1 MGISLMDLGN
11 FAAGAIERDR
21 EITNENLKIRAEE
34 LQANRDLMIAMKKDK
49 YAADIAEYK
58 KEKAKAN
65 EIKQLNSAA
74 ASGNMDN
81 ESYAKQFLLHSL
93 GTEKFNALQK
103 ADPQGFLDM
112 VSNVANQAKSNK
124 GLDYKFTIDRNSLDN
139 QFSTD
144 TKIINKGF
152 AQAIEDAKGD
162 SFLIN
167 KILGKKSSINDDVN
181 ADVESQLKAA
191 KVVNE
196 ETIETGKK
204 DIIFT
209 DTIKKKRKP
218 PEAYETEFSKLIT
231 NAKFDSVNNKDNLI
245 NFINASNNLGFTSE
259 MNFKFDEKDETIK
272 GTNPASQA
280 FLNSYK
286 LIYSEI
292 LNANNATD
300 LYNSVTKNKSD
311 LVNLID
317 ADAVNRKVQNVI
329 LTRQN
334 KIDTGKG
341 SWEDNR
347 ELITMLPL
355 NVVDINN
362 QTRIGDK
369 MINIDMAKS
378 SEVYNN
384 FLKKKA
390 ATSYAGS
397 KLDEFQKL
405 SNIQQLIENGNATL
419 INQLKAELVS
429 SQPKS
434 DEVEVTSTNNTV
446 APDKVANEIEKNKPK
461 SKVILLPDGSGF
473 VRGNK
478 KYTWENIQNSNQENK
493 LTADETIEYNK
504 WKKTKN
510 KTNKKPI
517 KGTTFED
524 IQASTDANTQK
535 ITEAFTDSEGNFENM
550 KTNKSNIRPFRK
562 G

>member
-1 MGISLMDLGN
+1 MGLLTDLGN
-11 FAAGAIERDR
+11 FATGAIERDK
-21 EITNENLKIRAEE
+21 ELTNEKLAIRAEE
-34 LQANRDLMIAMKKDK
+34 LKANRELMIAMKKDK

-58 KEKAKAN
+58 KEKAKSN

-112 VSNVANQAKSNK
+112 VSNVANQAKSNG
-124 GLDYKFTIDRNSLDN
+124 GLDYKFTLDRNSIDN
-139 QFSTD
+139 QFGTD

-167 KILGKKSSINDDVN
+167 KILGKKSTVDKDVN
-181 ADVESQLKAA
+181 ADVEAQLKAA

-204 DIIFT
+204 DITFT

-292 LNANNATD
+292 LNSNNATD

-369 MINIDMAKS
+369 MVNIDMAKS
-378 SEVYNN
+378 SEVYKN

-390 ATSYAGS
+390 DTLYAGS

-419 INQLKAELVS
+419 INQLKSELVS
-429 SQPKS
+429 SQPKG
-434 DEVEVTSTNNTV
+434 DEVKVTSTNNTV

-461 SKVILLPDGSGF
+461 SKIILLPDGTGISD
-473 VRGNK
+473 GNK
-478 KYTWENIQNSNQENK
+478 ELTWEQLETTNQAKNLKGKEK
-493 LTADETIEYNK
+493 IAYDK
-504 WKKTKN
+504 WKAKQISKSDTTIN
-510 KTNKKPI
+510 DGADTVFSNMVNQIENDITSKK
-517 KGTTFED
+517 
-524 IQASTDANTQK
+524 K
-535 ITEAFTDSEGNFENM
+535 IVS
-550 KTNKSNIRPFRK
+550 RK
-562 G
+562 

>member
-1 MGISLMDLGN
+1 MGLLTDLGN
-11 FAAGAIERDR
+11 FATGAIERDR
-21 EITNENLKIRAEE
+21 ELTNEKLAIRAEE
-34 LQANRDLMIAMKKDK
+34 LKANRDLMIAMKKDK

-58 KEKAKAN
+58 KEKAKSN

-112 VSNVANQAKSNK
+112 VSNVANQAKSNG
-124 GLDYKFTIDRNSLDN
+124 GLDYKFTLDRNSIDN
-139 QFSTD
+139 QFGTD

-167 KILGKKSSINDDVN
+167 KILNKKSTIDKDVN

-191 KVVNE
+191 KVINE

-204 DIIFT
+204 DITFT
-209 DTIKKKRKP
+209 DTVKKKRKP

-390 ATSYAGS
+390 DTLYAGS

-434 DEVEVTSTNNTV
+434 NEVEVTSTNNTV

-461 SKVILLPDGSGF
+461 SKLVIVENGISN
-473 VRGNK
+473 GNSVL
-478 KYTWENIQNSNQENK
+478 TWEKIE
-493 LTADETIEYNK
+493 ETKQVKNLKPDQKAAYDK
-504 WKKTKN
+504 WKAKQISKSDTTIN
-510 KTNKKPI
+510 DGADTVFSNMVNQIENDITGKKKI
-517 KGTTFED
+517 
-524 IQASTDANTQK
+524 AS
-535 ITEAFTDSEGNFENM
+535 
-550 KTNKSNIRPFRK
+550 RK
-562 G
+562 

>member
-1 MGISLMDLGN
+1 MGFFTDVGN
-11 FAAGAIERDR
+11 FAKGMIERDR
-21 EITNENLKIRAEE
+21 EITNENLAIRAEE
-34 LQANRDLMIAMKKDK
+34 LKANRDLMIAMKKDK

-58 KEKAKAN
+58 KEKAKSN

-112 VSNVANQAKSNK
+112 VSNVANQAKANG
-124 GLDYKFTIDRNSLDN
+124 GLDYRFTIDRNSLDN
-139 QFSTD
+139 QFGTD

-167 KILGKKSSINDDVN
+167 KILNKKSTIDKDVN

-191 KVVNE
+191 KVINE

-204 DIIFT
+204 DITFT
-209 DTIKKKRKP
+209 DTVKKKRKP

-390 ATSYAGS
+390 DTLYAGS

-434 DEVEVTSTNNTV
+434 NEVEVTSTNNTV

-461 SKVILLPDGSGF
+461 SKLVIVENGISN
-473 VRGNK
+473 GNSVL
-478 KYTWENIQNSNQENK
+478 TWEKIE
-493 LTADETIEYNK
+493 ETKQVKNLKPDQKAAYDK
-504 WKKTKN
+504 WKAKQISKSDTTIN
-510 KTNKKPI
+510 DGADTVFSNMVNQIENDITGKKKI
-517 KGTTFED
+517 
-524 IQASTDANTQK
+524 AS
-535 ITEAFTDSEGNFENM
+535 
-550 KTNKSNIRPFRK
+550 RK
-562 G
+562 

>member
-1 MGISLMDLGN
+1 MGLLTDLGN
-11 FAAGAIERDR
+11 FATGAIERDR
-21 EITNENLKIRAEE
+21 ELTNEKLAIRAEE
-34 LQANRDLMIAMKKDK
+34 LKANRDLMIAMKKDK

-58 KEKAKAN
+58 KEKAKSN

-74 ASGNMDN
+74 AAGNMDN

-112 VSNVANQAKSNK
+112 VSNVANQAKSNG
-124 GLDYKFTIDRNSLDN
+124 GLDYKFTLDRNSIDN
-139 QFSTD
+139 QFGTD

-167 KILGKKSSINDDVN
+167 KILNKKSTIDKDVN

-191 KVVNE
+191 KVINE

-204 DIIFT
+204 DITFT
-209 DTIKKKRKP
+209 DTVKKKRKP

-390 ATSYAGS
+390 DTLYAGS

-405 SNIQQLIENGNATL
+405 SNIQQLIENGNTTL

-478 KYTWENIQNSNQENK
+478 KYTWENIQNSKQENK
-493 LTADETIEYNK
+493 LTADEKIEYNK
-504 WKKTKN
+504 WKENKN
-510 KTNKKPI
+510 NKNKKPI

-550 KTNKSNIRPFRK
+550 KTNKSNIRPFSK

>member
-1 MGISLMDLGN
+1 MGLLTDLGN
-11 FAAGAIERDR
+11 FATGAIERDR
-21 EITNENLKIRAEE
+21 ELTNEKLAIRAEE
-34 LQANRDLMIAMKKDK
+34 LKANRDLMIAMKKDK

-58 KEKAKAN
+58 KEKAKSN

-112 VSNVANQAKSNK
+112 VSNVANQAKSNG
-124 GLDYKFTIDRNSLDN
+124 GLDYKFTLDRNSIDN
-139 QFSTD
+139 QFGTD

-167 KILGKKSSINDDVN
+167 KILNKKSTIDKDVN

-191 KVVNE
+191 KVINE

-204 DIIFT
+204 DITFT
-209 DTIKKKRKP
+209 DTVKKKRKP

-390 ATSYAGS
+390 DTLYAGS

-478 KYTWENIQNSNQENK
+478 KYTWENIQKSKQENK
-493 LTADETIEYNK
+493 LTTDEKIEYNK
-504 WKKTKN
+504 WKENKN
-510 KTNKKPI
+510 NKNKKPI

-550 KTNKSNIRPFRK
+550 KTNKSNIRPFSK

>member
-1 MGISLMDLGN
+1 MGLLTDLGN
-11 FAAGAIERDR
+11 FATGAIERDK
-21 EITNENLKIRAEE
+21 ELTNEKLAIRAEE
-34 LQANRDLMIAMKKDK
+34 LKANRELMIAMKKDK

-58 KEKAKAN
+58 KEKAKSN

-112 VSNVANQAKSNK
+112 VSNVANQAKSNG
-124 GLDYKFTIDRNSLDN
+124 GLDYKFTLDRNSIDN
-139 QFSTD
+139 QFGTD

-167 KILGKKSSINDDVN
+167 KILNKKSTIDKDVN

-204 DIIFT
+204 DITFT

-292 LNANNATD
+292 LNSNNATD

-378 SEVYNN
+378 SEIYNN

-390 ATSYAGS
+390 DTLYAGS

-429 SQPKS
+429 SQPES
-434 DEVEVTSTNNTV
+434 TEVEATSTNNTV

-461 SKVILLPDGSGF
+461 SKLIIVENGISN
-473 VRGNK
+473 GNSVL
-478 KYTWENIQNSNQENK
+478 TWEKIE
-493 LTADETIEYNK
+493 ETKQVKNLKPDQKAAYDK
-504 WKKTKN
+504 WKAKQLSKSDTTVN
-510 KTNKKPI
+510 DGADTVFSNMVNQIETDITGKKKI
-517 KGTTFED
+517 
-524 IQASTDANTQK
+524 AS
-535 ITEAFTDSEGNFENM
+535 
-550 KTNKSNIRPFRK
+550 RK
-562 G
+562 

>member
-1 MGISLMDLGN
+1 MGLLTDLGN
-11 FAAGAIERDR
+11 FATGAIERDK
-21 EITNENLKIRAEE
+21 ELTNEKLAIRAEE
-34 LQANRDLMIAMKKDK
+34 LKANRELMIAMKKDK

-58 KEKAKAN
+58 KEKAKSN

-124 GLDYKFTIDRNSLDN
+124 GLDYKFTLDRNSIDN
-139 QFSTD
+139 QFGTD

-167 KILGKKSSINDDVN
+167 KILNKKSTVDKDVN
-181 ADVESQLKAA
+181 ADIESQLKAA
-191 KVVNE
+191 KVINE

-204 DIIFT
+204 DITFI

-369 MINIDMAKS
+369 MVNIDMAKS
-378 SEVYNN
+378 SEVYKN

-390 ATSYAGS
+390 DTLYAGS

-419 INQLKAELVS
+419 INQLKSELVS
-429 SQPKS
+429 SQPKG
-434 DEVEVTSTNNTV
+434 DEVKVTSTNNTV

-461 SKVILLPDGSGF
+461 SKIILLPDGTGISD
-473 VRGNK
+473 GNK
-478 KYTWENIQNSNQENK
+478 ELTWEQLETTNQAKNLKGKEK
-493 LTADETIEYNK
+493 IAYDK
-504 WKKTKN
+504 WKAKQISKSDTTIN
-510 KTNKKPI
+510 DGADTVFSNMVNQIENDITSKK
-517 KGTTFED
+517 
-524 IQASTDANTQK
+524 K
-535 ITEAFTDSEGNFENM
+535 IVS
-550 KTNKSNIRPFRK
+550 RK
-562 G
+562 

>member
-1 MGISLMDLGN
+1 MGLLTDLGN
-11 FAAGAIERDR
+11 FATGAIERDK
-21 EITNENLKIRAEE
+21 ELTNEKLAIRAEE
-34 LQANRDLMIAMKKDK
+34 LKANRELMIAMKKDK

-58 KEKAKAN
+58 KEKAKSN

-112 VSNVANQAKSNK
+112 VSNVANQAKANG
-124 GLDYKFTIDRNSLDN
+124 GLDYKFTLDRNSIDN
-139 QFSTD
+139 QFGTD

-167 KILGKKSSINDDVN
+167 KILGKKSTVDKDVN
-181 ADVESQLKAA
+181 ADIETQLKAA

-204 DIIFT
+204 DITFT
-209 DTIKKKRKP
+209 DTVKKKRKP

-292 LNANNATD
+292 LNSNNATD

-378 SEVYNN
+378 SEIYNN

-390 ATSYAGS
+390 DTLYAGS

-429 SQPKS
+429 SQPES
-434 DEVEVTSTNNTV
+434 TEVEATSTNNTV

-461 SKVILLPDGSGF
+461 SKLIIVENGISN
-473 VRGNK
+473 GNSVL
-478 KYTWENIQNSNQENK
+478 TWEKIE
-493 LTADETIEYNK
+493 ETKQVKNLKPDQKAAYDK
-504 WKKTKN
+504 WKAKQLSKSDTTIN
-510 KTNKKPI
+510 NGADTVFSNMVNQIETDITGKKKI
-517 KGTTFED
+517 
-524 IQASTDANTQK
+524 AS
-535 ITEAFTDSEGNFENM
+535 
-550 KTNKSNIRPFRK
+550 RK
-562 G
+562 

>member
-1 MGISLMDLGN
+1 MGLLTDLGN
-11 FAAGAIERDR
+11 FATGAIERDK
-21 EITNENLKIRAEE
+21 ELTNEKLAIRAEE
-34 LQANRDLMIAMKKDK
+34 LKANRELMIAMKKDK

-58 KEKAKAN
+58 KEKAKSN

-112 VSNVANQAKSNK
+112 VSNVANQAKSNG
-124 GLDYKFTIDRNSLDN
+124 GLDYKFTLDRNSIDN
-139 QFSTD
+139 QFGTD

-167 KILGKKSSINDDVN
+167 KILGKKSTVDKDVN
-181 ADVESQLKAA
+181 ADIETQLKAA

-204 DIIFT
+204 DITFT

-292 LNANNATD
+292 LNSNNATD

-378 SEVYNN
+378 SEIYNN

-390 ATSYAGS
+390 DTLYAGS

-429 SQPKS
+429 SQPES
-434 DEVEVTSTNNTV
+434 TEVEATSTNNTV

-461 SKVILLPDGSGF
+461 SKLIIVENGISN
-473 VRGNK
+473 GNSVL
-478 KYTWENIQNSNQENK
+478 TWEKIE
-493 LTADETIEYNK
+493 ETKQVKNLKPDQKAAYDK
-504 WKKTKN
+504 WKAKQLSKSDTTIN
-510 KTNKKPI
+510 NGADTVFSNMVNQIETDITGKKKI
-517 KGTTFED
+517 
-524 IQASTDANTQK
+524 AS
-535 ITEAFTDSEGNFENM
+535 
-550 KTNKSNIRPFRK
+550 RK
-562 G
+562 

>member
-1 MGISLMDLGN
+1 MGFFTDVGN
-11 FAAGAIERDR
+11 FAKGMIERDR
-21 EITNENLKIRAEE
+21 EITNENLAIRAEE
-34 LQANRDLMIAMKKDK
+34 LKANRDLMIAMKKDK

-58 KEKAKAN
+58 KEKAKSN

-112 VSNVANQAKSNK
+112 VSNVANQAKANG
-124 GLDYKFTIDRNSLDN
+124 GLDYRFTIDRNSLDN
-139 QFSTD
+139 QFGTD

-152 AQAIEDAKGD
+152 SKAIEDAKGD

-167 KILGKKSSINDDVN
+167 KILNKKSTIDKDVN

-204 DIIFT
+204 DITFT
-209 DTIKKKRKP
+209 DTVKKKRKP

-272 GTNPASQA
+272 GTNHASQA

-390 ATSYAGS
+390 DTLYAGS

-461 SKVILLPDGSGF
+461 SKLVIVENGISN
-473 VRGNK
+473 GNSVL
-478 KYTWENIQNSNQENK
+478 TWEKIE
-493 LTADETIEYNK
+493 ETKQVKNLKPDQKAAYDK
-504 WKKTKN
+504 WKAKQISKSDTTIN
-510 KTNKKPI
+510 DGADTVFSNMVNQIENDITGKKKI
-517 KGTTFED
+517 
-524 IQASTDANTQK
+524 AS
-535 ITEAFTDSEGNFENM
+535 
-550 KTNKSNIRPFRK
+550 RK
-562 G
+562 

>member
-1 MGISLMDLGN
+1 MGLLTDLGN
-11 FAAGAIERDR
+11 FATGAIERDK
-21 EITNENLKIRAEE
+21 ELTNEKLAIRAEE
-34 LQANRDLMIAMKKDK
+34 LKANRELMIAMKKDK

-58 KEKAKAN
+58 KEKAKSN

-112 VSNVANQAKSNK
+112 VSNVANQAKSNG
-124 GLDYKFTIDRNSLDN
+124 GLDYKFTLDRNSIDN
-139 QFSTD
+139 QFGTD

-167 KILGKKSSINDDVN
+167 KILNKKSTIDKDVN

-204 DIIFT
+204 DITFT

-292 LNANNATD
+292 LNSNNATD

-378 SEVYNN
+378 SEIYNN

-390 ATSYAGS
+390 DTLYAGS

-429 SQPKS
+429 SQPES
-434 DEVEVTSTNNTV
+434 TEVEATSTNNTV

-461 SKVILLPDGSGF
+461 SKLIIVENGISN
-473 VRGNK
+473 GNSVL
-478 KYTWENIQNSNQENK
+478 TWEKIE
-493 LTADETIEYNK
+493 ETKQVKNLKPDQKAAYDK
-504 WKKTKN
+504 WKAKQLSKSDTTIN
-510 KTNKKPI
+510 DGADTVFSNMVNQIETDITGKKKI
-517 KGTTFED
+517 
-524 IQASTDANTQK
+524 AS
-535 ITEAFTDSEGNFENM
+535 
-550 KTNKSNIRPFRK
+550 RK
-562 G
+562 

>member
-1 MGISLMDLGN
+1 MGFFTDVGN
-11 FAAGAIERDR
+11 FAKGMIERDR
-21 EITNENLKIRAEE
+21 EITNENLAIRAEE
-34 LQANRDLMIAMKKDK
+34 LKANRDLMIAMKKDK

-58 KEKAKAN
+58 KEKAKSN

-112 VSNVANQAKSNK
+112 VSNVANQAKANG
-124 GLDYKFTIDRNSLDN
+124 GLDYRFTIDRNSLDN
-139 QFSTD
+139 QFGTD

-167 KILGKKSSINDDVN
+167 KILNKKSTIDKDVN

-191 KVVNE
+191 KVINE

-204 DIIFT
+204 DITFT
-209 DTIKKKRKP
+209 DTVKKKRKP

-390 ATSYAGS
+390 DTLYAGS

-478 KYTWENIQNSNQENK
+478 KYTWENIEKSKQENK
-493 LTADETIEYNK
+493 LTTDEKIEYNK
-504 WKKTKN
+504 WKENKN
-510 KTNKKPI
+510 NKNKKPI

-550 KTNKSNIRPFRK
+550 KTNKSNIRPFSK

>member
-1 MGISLMDLGN
+1 MGFFRDVGN
-11 FAAGAIERDR
+11 FATGMVERDR
-21 EITNENLKIRAEE
+21 ELTNEKLAIRAEE
-34 LQANRDLMIAMKKDK
+34 LKANRDLMIAMKKDK

-58 KEKAKAN
+58 KEKAKSN

-112 VSNVANQAKSNK
+112 VSNVANQAKSNG
-124 GLDYKFTIDRNSLDN
+124 GLDYKFTLDRNSIDN
-139 QFSTD
+139 QFGTD

-167 KILGKKSSINDDVN
+167 KILNKKSTIDKDVN

-204 DIIFT
+204 DITFT
-209 DTIKKKRKP
+209 DTVKKKRKP

-369 MINIDMAKS
+369 MVNIDMAKS
-378 SEVYNN
+378 SEIYNN

-390 ATSYAGS
+390 DTLYAGS

-429 SQPKS
+429 SQPES
-434 DEVEVTSTNNTV
+434 TEVETTSTNNTV
-446 APDKVANEIEKNKPK
+446 APDKVANEIENNKPK

-493 LTADETIEYNK
+493 LTADEKIEYNK

>member
-1 MGISLMDLGN
+1 MGFFTDVGN
-11 FAAGAIERDR
+11 FAKGMIERDR
-21 EITNENLKIRAEE
+21 EITNENLAIRAEE
-34 LQANRDLMIAMKKDK
+34 LKANRDLMIAMKKDK

-58 KEKAKAN
+58 KEKAKSN

-112 VSNVANQAKSNK
+112 VSNVANQAKANG
-124 GLDYKFTIDRNSLDN
+124 GLDYRFTIDRNSLDN
-139 QFSTD
+139 QFGTD

-167 KILGKKSSINDDVN
+167 KILNKKSTIDKDVN

-204 DIIFT
+204 DITFT
-209 DTIKKKRKP
+209 DTVKKKRKP

-390 ATSYAGS
+390 DTLYAGS

-461 SKVILLPDGSGF
+461 SKLVIVENGISN
-473 VRGNK
+473 GNSVL
-478 KYTWENIQNSNQENK
+478 TWEKIE
-493 LTADETIEYNK
+493 ETKQVKNLKPDQKAAYDK
-504 WKKTKN
+504 WKAKQISKSDTTIN
-510 KTNKKPI
+510 DGADTVFSNMVNQIENDITGKKKI
-517 KGTTFED
+517 
-524 IQASTDANTQK
+524 AS
-535 ITEAFTDSEGNFENM
+535 
-550 KTNKSNIRPFRK
+550 RK
-562 G
+562 

>member
-1 MGISLMDLGN
+1 MGFFTDVGN
-11 FAAGAIERDR
+11 FAKGMIERDR
-21 EITNENLKIRAEE
+21 EITNENLAIRAEE
-34 LQANRDLMIAMKKDK
+34 LKANRDLMIAMKKDK

-58 KEKAKAN
+58 KEKAKSN

-112 VSNVANQAKSNK
+112 VSNVANQAKANG
-124 GLDYKFTIDRNSLDN
+124 GLDYRFTIDRNSLDN
-139 QFSTD
+139 QFGTD

-167 KILGKKSSINDDVN
+167 KILNKKSTVDKDVN

-204 DIIFT
+204 DITFT
-209 DTIKKKRKP
+209 DTVKKKRKP

-245 NFINASNNLGFTSE
+245 NINASNNLGFTSE

-390 ATSYAGS
+390 DTLYAGS

-461 SKVILLPDGSGF
+461 SKLVIVENGISN
-473 VRGNK
+473 GNSVL
-478 KYTWENIQNSNQENK
+478 TWEKIE
-493 LTADETIEYNK
+493 ETKQVKNLKPDQKAAYDK
-504 WKKTKN
+504 WKAKQISKSDTTIN
-510 KTNKKPI
+510 DGADTVFSNMVNQIENDITGKKKI
-517 KGTTFED
+517 
-524 IQASTDANTQK
+524 AS
-535 ITEAFTDSEGNFENM
+535 
-550 KTNKSNIRPFRK
+550 RK
-562 G
+562 

>member
-1 MGISLMDLGN
+1 MGLLTDLGN
-11 FAAGAIERDR
+11 FATGAIERDR
-21 EITNENLKIRAEE
+21 ELTNEKLAIRAEE
-34 LQANRDLMIAMKKDK
+34 LKANRDLMIAMKKDK

-58 KEKAKAN
+58 KEKAKSN

-112 VSNVANQAKSNK
+112 VSNVANQAKSNG
-124 GLDYKFTIDRNSLDN
+124 GLDYKFTLDRNSIDN
-139 QFSTD
+139 QFGTD

-167 KILGKKSSINDDVN
+167 KILNKKSTIDKDVN

-191 KVVNE
+191 KVINE

-204 DIIFT
+204 DITFT
-209 DTIKKKRKP
+209 DTVKKKRKP

-390 ATSYAGS
+390 DTLYAGS

-461 SKVILLPDGSGF
+461 SKLVIVENGISN
-473 VRGNK
+473 GNSVL
-478 KYTWENIQNSNQENK
+478 TWEKIE
-493 LTADETIEYNK
+493 ETKQVKNLKPDQKAAYDK
-504 WKKTKN
+504 WKAKQISKSDTTIN
-510 KTNKKPI
+510 DGADTVFSNMVNQIENDITGKKKI
-517 KGTTFED
+517 
-524 IQASTDANTQK
+524 AS
-535 ITEAFTDSEGNFENM
+535 
-550 KTNKSNIRPFRK
+550 RK
-562 G
+562 

>member
-1 MGISLMDLGN
+1 MGFFRDVGN
-11 FAAGAIERDR
+11 FATGMVERDR
-21 EITNENLKIRAEE
+21 ELTNEKLAIRAEE
-34 LQANRDLMIAMKKDK
+34 LKANRDLMIAMKKDK

-58 KEKAKAN
+58 KEKAKSN

-112 VSNVANQAKSNK
+112 VSNVANQAKSNG
-124 GLDYKFTIDRNSLDN
+124 GLDYKFTLDRNSIDN
-139 QFSTD
+139 QFGTD

-152 AQAIEDAKGD
+152 AKAIEDAKGD

-167 KILGKKSSINDDVN
+167 KILNKKSTIDKDVN

-204 DIIFT
+204 DITFT
-209 DTIKKKRKP
+209 DTVKKKRKP

-369 MINIDMAKS
+369 MVNIDMAKS
-378 SEVYNN
+378 SEIYNN

-390 ATSYAGS
+390 DTLYAGS

-429 SQPKS
+429 SQPES
-434 DEVEVTSTNNTV
+434 TEVETTSTNNTV
-446 APDKVANEIEKNKPK
+446 APDKVANEIENSKPK

-473 VRGNK
+473 VRENK

-493 LTADETIEYNK
+493 LTADEKIEYNK

>member
-1 MGISLMDLGN
+1 MGLLTDLGN
-11 FAAGAIERDR
+11 FATGAIERDR
-21 EITNENLKIRAEE
+21 ELTNEKLAIRAEE
-34 LQANRDLMIAMKKDK
+34 LKANRDLMIAMKKDK

-58 KEKAKAN
+58 KEKAKSN

-112 VSNVANQAKSNK
+112 VSNVANQAKSNG
-124 GLDYKFTIDRNSLDN
+124 GLDYKFTLDRNSIDN
-139 QFSTD
+139 QFGTD

-167 KILGKKSSINDDVN
+167 KILNKKSTIDKDVN

-191 KVVNE
+191 KVINE

-204 DIIFT
+204 DITFT
-209 DTIKKKRKP
+209 DTVKKKRKP

-390 ATSYAGS
+390 DTLYAGS

-461 SKVILLPDGSGF
+461 SKLVIVENGISN
-473 VRGNK
+473 GNSVL
-478 KYTWENIQNSNQENK
+478 TWEKIE
-493 LTADETIEYNK
+493 ETKQVKNLKPDQKAAYDK
-504 WKKTKN
+504 WKAKQILKSDTTIN
-510 KTNKKPI
+510 DGADTVFSNMVNQIENDITGKK
-517 KGTTFED
+517 
-524 IQASTDANTQK
+524 K
-535 ITEAFTDSEGNFENM
+535 I
-550 KTNKSNIRPFRK
+550 R
-562 G
+562 

>member
-1 MGISLMDLGN
+1 MGLFTDLGN
-11 FAAGAIERDR
+11 FGKGMIERDR
-21 EITNENLKIRAEE
+21 ELTNEKLAIRAEE
-34 LQANRDLMIAMKKDK
+34 LKANRDLMIAMKKDK

-58 KEKAKAN
+58 KEKAKSN

-112 VSNVANQAKSNK
+112 VSNVANQAKSNG
-124 GLDYKFTIDRNSLDN
+124 GLDYKFTLDRNSIDN
-139 QFSTD
+139 QFGTD

-167 KILGKKSSINDDVN
+167 KILNKKSTIDKDVN

-191 KVVNE
+191 KVINE

-204 DIIFT
+204 DITFT
-209 DTIKKKRKP
+209 DTVKKKRKP

-390 ATSYAGS
+390 DTLYAGS

-405 SNIQQLIENGNATL
+405 SNIQQLIENGNTTL

-434 DEVEVTSTNNTV
+434 DEVEVKSTNNTV
-446 APDKVANEIEKNKPK
+446 APDKVASEIEKNKPK
-461 SKVILLPDGSGF
+461 SKLVIVENGISN
-473 VRGNK
+473 GNSVL
-478 KYTWENIQNSNQENK
+478 TWEKIE
-493 LTADETIEYNK
+493 ETKQVKNLKPDQKAAYDK
-504 WKKTKN
+504 WKAKQISKSDTTIN
-510 KTNKKPI
+510 DGADTVFSNMVNQIENDITGKKKI
-517 KGTTFED
+517 
-524 IQASTDANTQK
+524 AS
-535 ITEAFTDSEGNFENM
+535 
-550 KTNKSNIRPFRK
+550 RK
-562 G
+562 

>member
-1 MGISLMDLGN
+1 MGFFRDVGN
-11 FAAGAIERDR
+11 FATGMIERDR
-21 EITNENLKIRAEE
+21 ELTNEKLAIRAEE
-34 LQANRDLMIAMKKDK
+34 LKANRDLMIAMKKDK

-58 KEKAKAN
+58 KEKAKSN

-112 VSNVANQAKSNK
+112 VSNVANQAKSNG
-124 GLDYKFTIDRNSLDN
+124 GLDYKFTLDRNSIDN
-139 QFSTD
+139 QFGTD

-167 KILGKKSSINDDVN
+167 KILNKKSTIDKDVN

-204 DIIFT
+204 DITFT
-209 DTIKKKRKP
+209 DTVKKKRKP

-272 GTNPASQA
+272 GTTLASQA

-369 MINIDMAKS
+369 MVNIDMAKS
-378 SEVYNN
+378 SEIYNN

-390 ATSYAGS
+390 DTLYAGS

-429 SQPKS
+429 SQPES
-434 DEVEVTSTNNTV
+434 TEVETTSTNNTV

-461 SKVILLPDGSGF
+461 SKLIIVENGISN
-473 VRGNK
+473 GNSVL
-478 KYTWENIQNSNQENK
+478 TWEKIE
-493 LTADETIEYNK
+493 ETKQVKNLKPDQKAAYDK
-504 WKKTKN
+504 WKAKQLSKSDTTIN
-510 KTNKKPI
+510 DGADTVFSNMVNQIETDITGKKKI
-517 KGTTFED
+517 
-524 IQASTDANTQK
+524 AS
-535 ITEAFTDSEGNFENM
+535 
-550 KTNKSNIRPFRK
+550 RK
-562 G
+562 

>member
-1 MGISLMDLGN
+1 MGFFTDVGN
-11 FAAGAIERDR
+11 FAKGMIERDR
-21 EITNENLKIRAEE
+21 EITNENLAIRAEE
-34 LQANRDLMIAMKKDK
+34 LKANRDLMIAMKKDK

-58 KEKAKAN
+58 KEKAKSN

-112 VSNVANQAKSNK
+112 VSNVANQAKANG
-124 GLDYKFTIDRNSLDN
+124 GLDYRFTIDRNSLDN
-139 QFSTD
+139 QFGTD

-167 KILGKKSSINDDVN
+167 KILNKKSTVDKDVN

-204 DIIFT
+204 DITFT
-209 DTIKKKRKP
+209 DTVKKKRKP

-390 ATSYAGS
+390 DTLYAGS

-478 KYTWENIQNSNQENK
+478 KYTWENIEKSKQENK
-493 LTADETIEYNK
+493 LTTDEKIEYNK
-504 WKKTKN
+504 WKENKN
-510 KTNKKPI
+510 NKNKKPI

-550 KTNKSNIRPFRK
+550 KTNKSNIRPFSK

>member
-1 MGISLMDLGN
+1 MGLLTDLGN
-11 FAAGAIERDR
+11 FATGAIERDK
-21 EITNENLKIRAEE
+21 ELTNEKLAIRAEE
-34 LQANRDLMIAMKKDK
+34 LKANRELMIAMKKDK

-58 KEKAKAN
+58 KEKAKSN

-112 VSNVANQAKSNK
+112 VSNVANQAKSNG
-124 GLDYKFTIDRNSLDN
+124 GLDYKFTLDRNSIDN
-139 QFSTD
+139 QFGTD

-167 KILGKKSSINDDVN
+167 KILNKKSTIDKDVN

-204 DIIFT
+204 DITFT
-209 DTIKKKRKP
+209 DTVKKKRKP

-369 MINIDMAKS
+369 MVNIDMAKS
-378 SEVYNN
+378 SEIYNN

-390 ATSYAGS
+390 DTLYAGS
-397 KLDEFQKL
+397 KLEEFQKL

-429 SQPKS
+429 SQPES
-434 DEVEVTSTNNTV
+434 TEVETTSTNNTV

-461 SKVILLPDGSGF
+461 SKIIIVENGISN
-473 VRGNK
+473 GNSVL
-478 KYTWENIQNSNQENK
+478 TWEKIE
-493 LTADETIEYNK
+493 ETKQVKNLKPDQKAAYDK
-504 WKKTKN
+504 WKAKQLSKSDTTIN
-510 KTNKKPI
+510 DGADTVFSNMVNQIENDITGKKKI
-517 KGTTFED
+517 
-524 IQASTDANTQK
+524 AS
-535 ITEAFTDSEGNFENM
+535 
-550 KTNKSNIRPFRK
+550 RK
-562 G
+562 

>member
-1 MGISLMDLGN
+1 MGFFRDVGN
-11 FAAGAIERDR
+11 FATGMVERDR
-21 EITNENLKIRAEE
+21 ELTNEKLAIRAEE
-34 LQANRDLMIAMKKDK
+34 LKANRDLMIAMKKDK

-58 KEKAKAN
+58 KEKAKSN

-112 VSNVANQAKSNK
+112 VSNVANQAKSNG
-124 GLDYKFTIDRNSLDN
+124 GLDYKFTLDRNSIDN
-139 QFSTD
+139 QFGTD

-167 KILGKKSSINDDVN
+167 KILNKKSTIDKDVN

-204 DIIFT
+204 DITFT
-209 DTIKKKRKP
+209 DTVKKKRKP

-369 MINIDMAKS
+369 MVNIDMAKS
-378 SEVYNN
+378 SEIYNN

-390 ATSYAGS
+390 DTLYAGS

-429 SQPKS
+429 SQPES
-434 DEVEVTSTNNTV
+434 TEVETTSTNNTV
-446 APDKVANEIEKNKPK
+446 APDKVANEIENSKPK

-493 LTADETIEYNK
+493 LTADEKIEYNK

>member
-1 MGISLMDLGN
+1 
-11 FAAGAIERDR
+11 
-21 EITNENLKIRAEE
+21 
-34 LQANRDLMIAMKKDK
+34 
-49 YAADIAEYK
+49 
-58 KEKAKAN
+58 
-65 EIKQLNSAA
+65 
-74 ASGNMDN
+74 
-81 ESYAKQFLLHSL
+81 
-93 GTEKFNALQK
+93 
-103 ADPQGFLDM
+103 
-112 VSNVANQAKSNK
+112 
-124 GLDYKFTIDRNSLDN
+124 
-139 QFSTD
+139 
-144 TKIINKGF
+144 
-152 AQAIEDAKGD
+152 
-162 SFLIN
+162 
-167 KILGKKSSINDDVN
+167 
-181 ADVESQLKAA
+181 
-191 KVVNE
+191 
-196 ETIETGKK
+196 
-204 DIIFT
+204 
-209 DTIKKKRKP
+209 
-218 PEAYETEFSKLIT
+218 
-231 NAKFDSVNNKDNLI
+231 
-245 NFINASNNLGFTSE
+245 

-292 LNANNATD
+292 LNSNNATD

-378 SEVYNN
+378 SEIYNN

-390 ATSYAGS
+390 DTLYAGS

-429 SQPKS
+429 SQPES
-434 DEVEVTSTNNTV
+434 TEVEATSTNNTV

-461 SKVILLPDGSGF
+461 SKLIIVENGISN
-473 VRGNK
+473 GNSVL
-478 KYTWENIQNSNQENK
+478 TWEKIE
-493 LTADETIEYNK
+493 ETKQVKNLKPDQKAAYDK
-504 WKKTKN
+504 WKAKQLSKSD
-510 KTNKKPI
+510 
-517 KGTTFED
+517 TT
-524 IQASTDANTQK
+524 SK
-535 ITEAFTDSEGNFENM
+535 
-550 KTNKSNIRPFRK
+550 
-562 G
+562 

>member
-1 MGISLMDLGN
+1 MGFFKDLGN
-11 FAAGAIERDR
+11 LATGAIERDR
-21 EITNENLKIRAEE
+21 ELTNEKLKIRAEE

-58 KEKAKAN
+58 KEKAKSN

-112 VSNVANQAKSNK
+112 VSNVANQAKANG
-124 GLDYKFTIDRNSLDN
+124 GLDYKFTLDRNSIDN
-139 QFSTD
+139 QFGTD

-167 KILGKKSSINDDVN
+167 KILGKKSTVDKDVN
-181 ADVESQLKAA
+181 ADVEAQLKAA

-204 DIIFT
+204 DITFT

-292 LNANNATD
+292 LNSNNATD

-378 SEVYNN
+378 SEIYNN

-390 ATSYAGS
+390 DTLYAGS

-461 SKVILLPDGSGF
+461 SKLIIVENGISN
-473 VRGNK
+473 GNSVL
-478 KYTWENIQNSNQENK
+478 TWEKIE
-493 LTADETIEYNK
+493 ETKQVKNLKPDQKAAYDK
-504 WKKTKN
+504 WKAKQLSKSDTTIN
-510 KTNKKPI
+510 NGADTVFSNMVNQIETDITGKKKI
-517 KGTTFED
+517 
-524 IQASTDANTQK
+524 AS
-535 ITEAFTDSEGNFENM
+535 
-550 KTNKSNIRPFRK
+550 RK
-562 G
+562 

>member
-1 MGISLMDLGN
+1 MGLLTDLGN
-11 FAAGAIERDR
+11 FATGAIERDK
-21 EITNENLKIRAEE
+21 ELTNEKLAIRAEE
-34 LQANRDLMIAMKKDK
+34 LKANRDLMIAMKKDK

-58 KEKAKAN
+58 KEKAKSN

-112 VSNVANQAKSNK
+112 VSNVANQAKSNG
-124 GLDYKFTIDRNSLDN
+124 GLDYKFTLDRNSIDN
-139 QFSTD
+139 QFGTD

-167 KILGKKSSINDDVN
+167 KILNKKSTIDKDVN

-191 KVVNE
+191 KVINE

-204 DIIFT
+204 DITFT
-209 DTIKKKRKP
+209 DTVKKKRKP

-390 ATSYAGS
+390 DTLYAVS

-478 KYTWENIQNSNQENK
+478 KYTWENIQKSKQENK
-493 LTADETIEYNK
+493 LTTDEKIEYNK
-504 WKKTKN
+504 WKENKN
-510 KTNKKPI
+510 NKNKKPI

-535 ITEAFTDSEGNFENM
+535 ITKAFTDSEGNFENM
-550 KTNKSNIRPFRK
+550 KTNKSNIRPFSK

>member
-1 MGISLMDLGN
+1 MGFFTDVGN
-11 FAAGAIERDR
+11 FAKGMIERDR
-21 EITNENLKIRAEE
+21 EITNENLAIRAEE
-34 LQANRDLMIAMKKDK
+34 LKANRDLMIAMKKDK

-58 KEKAKAN
+58 KEKAKSN

-112 VSNVANQAKSNK
+112 VSNVANQAKSNG
-124 GLDYKFTIDRNSLDN
+124 GLDYKFTLDRNSIDN
-139 QFSTD
+139 QFGTD

-167 KILGKKSSINDDVN
+167 KILNKKSTIDKDVN

-204 DIIFT
+204 DITFT
-209 DTIKKKRKP
+209 DTVKKKRKP

-390 ATSYAGS
+390 DTLYAGS

-461 SKVILLPDGSGF
+461 SKLVIVENGISN
-473 VRGNK
+473 GNSVL
-478 KYTWENIQNSNQENK
+478 TWEKIE
-493 LTADETIEYNK
+493 ETKQVKNLKPDQKAAYDK
-504 WKKTKN
+504 WKAKQILKSDTTINDGADTVFSNMVN
-510 KTNKKPI
+510 KI
-517 KGTTFED
+517 EAD
-524 IQASTDANTQK
+524 ITGS
-535 ITEAFTDSEGNFENM
+535 
-550 KTNKSNIRPFRK
+550 
-562 G
+562 

>member
-1 MGISLMDLGN
+1 MGFFTDVGN
-11 FAAGAIERDR
+11 FAKGMIERDR
-21 EITNENLKIRAEE
+21 EITNENLAIRAEE
-34 LQANRDLMIAMKKDK
+34 LKANRDLMIAMKKDK

-58 KEKAKAN
+58 KEKAKSN

-112 VSNVANQAKSNK
+112 VSNVANQAKANG
-124 GLDYKFTIDRNSLDN
+124 GLDYRFTIDRNSLDN
-139 QFSTD
+139 QFGTD

-167 KILGKKSSINDDVN
+167 KILNKKSTIDKDVN

-191 KVVNE
+191 KVINE

-204 DIIFT
+204 DITFT
-209 DTIKKKRKP
+209 DTVKKKRKP

-390 ATSYAGS
+390 DTLYAGS

-461 SKVILLPDGSGF
+461 SKLVIVENGISN
-473 VRGNK
+473 GNSVL
-478 KYTWENIQNSNQENK
+478 TWEKIE
-493 LTADETIEYNK
+493 ETKQVKNLKPDQKAAYDK
-504 WKKTKN
+504 WKAKQISKSDTTIN
-510 KTNKKPI
+510 DGADTVFSNMVNQIENDITGKKKI
-517 KGTTFED
+517 
-524 IQASTDANTQK
+524 AS
-535 ITEAFTDSEGNFENM
+535 
-550 KTNKSNIRPFRK
+550 RK
-562 G
+562 

>member
-1 MGISLMDLGN
+1 MGLLTDLGN
-11 FAAGAIERDR
+11 FATGAIERDR
-21 EITNENLKIRAEE
+21 ELTNEKLAIRAEE
-34 LQANRDLMIAMKKDK
+34 LKANRDLMIAMKKDK

-58 KEKAKAN
+58 KEKAKSN

-112 VSNVANQAKSNK
+112 VDNIANQAKANG
-124 GLDYKFTIDRNSLDN
+124 GLDYKFTLDRNSIDN
-139 QFSTD
+139 QFGTD

-167 KILGKKSSINDDVN
+167 KILNKKSTIDKDVN

-191 KVVNE
+191 KVINE

-204 DIIFT
+204 DITFT
-209 DTIKKKRKP
+209 DTVKKKRKP

-390 ATSYAGS
+390 DTLYAGS

-461 SKVILLPDGSGF
+461 SKLVIVENGISN
-473 VRGNK
+473 GNSVL
-478 KYTWENIQNSNQENK
+478 TWEKIE
-493 LTADETIEYNK
+493 ETKQVKNLKPDQKAAYDK
-504 WKKTKN
+504 WKAKQILKSDTTIN
-510 KTNKKPI
+510 DGADTVFSNMVNQIENDITGKKKI
-517 KGTTFED
+517 
-524 IQASTDANTQK
+524 AS
-535 ITEAFTDSEGNFENM
+535 
-550 KTNKSNIRPFRK
+550 RK
-562 G
+562 

>member
-1 MGISLMDLGN
+1 MGFFTDVGN
-11 FAAGAIERDR
+11 FAKGMIERDR
-21 EITNENLKIRAEE
+21 EITNENLAIRAEE
-34 LQANRDLMIAMKKDK
+34 LKANRDLMIAMKKDK

-58 KEKAKAN
+58 KEKAKSN

-103 ADPQGFLDM
+103 ADPAGFLDM
-112 VSNVANQAKSNK
+112 VSNVANQAKANG
-124 GLDYKFTIDRNSLDN
+124 GLDYRFTIDRNSLDN
-139 QFSTD
+139 QFGTD

-167 KILGKKSSINDDVN
+167 KILNKKSTVDKDVN

-204 DIIFT
+204 DITFT
-209 DTIKKKRKP
+209 DTVKKKRKP

-390 ATSYAGS
+390 DTLYAGS

-478 KYTWENIQNSNQENK
+478 KYTWENIEKSKQENK
-493 LTADETIEYNK
+493 LTTDEKIEYNK
-504 WKKTKN
+504 WKENKN
-510 KTNKKPI
+510 NKNKKPI

-550 KTNKSNIRPFRK
+550 KTNKSNIRPFSK

>member
-1 MGISLMDLGN
+1 MGLLTDLGN
-11 FAAGAIERDR
+11 FATGAIERDR
-21 EITNENLKIRAEE
+21 ELTNEKLAIRAEE
-34 LQANRDLMIAMKKDK
+34 LKANRDLMIAMKKDK

-74 ASGNMDN
+74 AAGNMDN

-112 VSNVANQAKSNK
+112 VSNVANQAKSNG
-124 GLDYKFTIDRNSLDN
+124 GLDYKFTLDRNSIDN
-139 QFSTD
+139 QFGTD

-167 KILGKKSSINDDVN
+167 KILNKKSTIDKDVN

-191 KVVNE
+191 KVINE

-204 DIIFT
+204 DITFT
-209 DTIKKKRKP
+209 DTVKKKRKP

-390 ATSYAGS
+390 DTLYAGS

-434 DEVEVTSTNNTV
+434 DKVEVTSTNNTV

-461 SKVILLPDGSGF
+461 SKLVIVENGISN
-473 VRGNK
+473 GNSVL
-478 KYTWENIQNSNQENK
+478 TWEKIE
-493 LTADETIEYNK
+493 ETKQVKNLKPDQKAAYDK
-504 WKKTKN
+504 WKAKQISKSDTTIN
-510 KTNKKPI
+510 DGADTVFSNMVNQIENDITGKKKI
-517 KGTTFED
+517 
-524 IQASTDANTQK
+524 AS
-535 ITEAFTDSEGNFENM
+535 
-550 KTNKSNIRPFRK
+550 RK
-562 G
+562 

>member
-1 MGISLMDLGN
+1 MGLLTDLGN
-11 FAAGAIERDR
+11 FATGAIERDK
-21 EITNENLKIRAEE
+21 ELTNEKLAIRAEE
-34 LQANRDLMIAMKKDK
+34 LKANRELMIAMKKDK

-58 KEKAKAN
+58 KEKAKSN

-112 VSNVANQAKSNK
+112 VSNVANQAKSNR
-124 GLDYKFTIDRNSLDN
+124 GLDYKFTLDRNSIDN
-139 QFSTD
+139 QFGTD

-167 KILGKKSSINDDVN
+167 KILGKKSTVDKDVN
-181 ADVESQLKAA
+181 ADVEAQLKAA

-204 DIIFT
+204 DITFT

-292 LNANNATD
+292 LNSNNATD

-378 SEVYNN
+378 SEIYNN

-390 ATSYAGS
+390 DTLYAGS

-429 SQPKS
+429 SQPES
-434 DEVEVTSTNNTV
+434 TEVEATSTNNTV

-461 SKVILLPDGSGF
+461 SKLIIVENGISN
-473 VRGNK
+473 GNSVL
-478 KYTWENIQNSNQENK
+478 TWEKIE
-493 LTADETIEYNK
+493 ETKQVKNLKPDQKAAYDK
-504 WKKTKN
+504 WKAKQLSKSDTTIN
-510 KTNKKPI
+510 DGADTVFSNMVNQIETDITGKKKI
-517 KGTTFED
+517 
-524 IQASTDANTQK
+524 AS
-535 ITEAFTDSEGNFENM
+535 
-550 KTNKSNIRPFRK
+550 RK
-562 G
+562 

>member
-1 MGISLMDLGN
+1 MGFFTDVGN
-11 FAAGAIERDR
+11 FAKGMIERDR
-21 EITNENLKIRAEE
+21 EITNENLAIRAEE
-34 LQANRDLMIAMKKDK
+34 LKANRDLMIAMKKDK

-58 KEKAKAN
+58 KEKAKSN

-112 VSNVANQAKSNK
+112 VSNVANQAKANW
-124 GLDYKFTIDRNSLDN
+124 GLDYRFTIDRNSLDN
-139 QFSTD
+139 QFGTD

-167 KILGKKSSINDDVN
+167 KILNKKSTVDKDVN

-204 DIIFT
+204 DITFT
-209 DTIKKKRKP
+209 DTVKKKRKP

-390 ATSYAGS
+390 DTLYAGS

-461 SKVILLPDGSGF
+461 SKLVIVENGISN
-473 VRGNK
+473 GNSVL
-478 KYTWENIQNSNQENK
+478 TWEKIE
-493 LTADETIEYNK
+493 ETKQVKNLKPDQKAAYDK
-504 WKKTKN
+504 WKAKQISKSDTTIN
-510 KTNKKPI
+510 DGADTVFSNMVNQIENDITGKKKI
-517 KGTTFED
+517 
-524 IQASTDANTQK
+524 AS
-535 ITEAFTDSEGNFENM
+535 
-550 KTNKSNIRPFRK
+550 RK
-562 G
+562 

>member
-1 MGISLMDLGN
+1 MGLLTDLGN
-11 FAAGAIERDR
+11 FATGAIERDK
-21 EITNENLKIRAEE
+21 ELTNEKLAIRAEE
-34 LQANRDLMIAMKKDK
+34 LKANRELMIAMKKDK

-58 KEKAKAN
+58 KEKAKSN

-112 VSNVANQAKSNK
+112 VSNVANQAKSNG
-124 GLDYKFTIDRNSLDN
+124 GLDYKFTLDRNSIDN
-139 QFSTD
+139 QFGTD

-167 KILGKKSSINDDVN
+167 KILGKKSTVDKDVN
-181 ADVESQLKAA
+181 ADVEAQLKAA

-204 DIIFT
+204 DITFT

-292 LNANNATD
+292 LNSNNATD

-378 SEVYNN
+378 SEIYNN

-390 ATSYAGS
+390 DTLYAGS

-429 SQPKS
+429 SQPES
-434 DEVEVTSTNNTV
+434 TEVEATSTNNTV

-461 SKVILLPDGSGF
+461 SKLIIVENGISN
-473 VRGNK
+473 GNSVL
-478 KYTWENIQNSNQENK
+478 TWEKIE
-493 LTADETIEYNK
+493 ETKQVKNLKPDQKAAYDK
-504 WKKTKN
+504 WKAKQLSKSDTTIN
-510 KTNKKPI
+510 DGADTVFSNMVNQIENDITGKKKI
-517 KGTTFED
+517 
-524 IQASTDANTQK
+524 AS
-535 ITEAFTDSEGNFENM
+535 
-550 KTNKSNIRPFRK
+550 RK
-562 G
+562 

>member
-1 MGISLMDLGN
+1 MGFFTDVGN
-11 FAAGAIERDR
+11 FAKGMIERDR
-21 EITNENLKIRAEE
+21 EITNENLAIRAEE
-34 LQANRDLMIAMKKDK
+34 LKANRDLMIAMKKDK

-74 ASGNMDN
+74 AAGNMDN
-81 ESYAKQFLLHSL
+81 SSYAKQFLLHSL

-112 VSNVANQAKSNK
+112 VDNFANQAKANG

-139 QFSTD
+139 QFGTD

-167 KILGKKSSINDDVN
+167 KILNKKSTIDKDVN

-191 KVVNE
+191 KVINE

-204 DIIFT
+204 DITFT
-209 DTIKKKRKP
+209 DTVKKKRKP

-390 ATSYAGS
+390 DTLYAGS

-461 SKVILLPDGSGF
+461 SKLVIVENGISN
-473 VRGNK
+473 GNSVL
-478 KYTWENIQNSNQENK
+478 TWEKIE
-493 LTADETIEYNK
+493 ETKQVKNLKPDQKAAYDK
-504 WKKTKN
+504 WKAKQISKSDTTIN
-510 KTNKKPI
+510 DGADTVFSNMVNQIENDITGKKKI
-517 KGTTFED
+517 
-524 IQASTDANTQK
+524 AS
-535 ITEAFTDSEGNFENM
+535 
-550 KTNKSNIRPFRK
+550 RK
-562 G
+562 

>member
-1 MGISLMDLGN
+1 MGLLTDLGN
-11 FAAGAIERDR
+11 FATGAIERDK
-21 EITNENLKIRAEE
+21 ELTNEKLAIRAEE
-34 LQANRDLMIAMKKDK
+34 LKANRELMIAMKKDK

-58 KEKAKAN
+58 KEKAKSN

-112 VSNVANQAKSNK
+112 VSNVANQAKSNG
-124 GLDYKFTIDRNSLDN
+124 GLDYKFTLDRNSIDN
-139 QFSTD
+139 QFGTD

-167 KILGKKSSINDDVN
+167 KILGKKSTVDKDVN
-181 ADVESQLKAA
+181 ADVEAQLKAA

-204 DIIFT
+204 DITFT

-292 LNANNATD
+292 LNSNNATD

-362 QTRIGDK
+362 QTRIGNK

-378 SEVYNN
+378 SEIYNN

-390 ATSYAGS
+390 DTLYAGS

-429 SQPKS
+429 SQPES
-434 DEVEVTSTNNTV
+434 TEVEATSTNNTV

-461 SKVILLPDGSGF
+461 SKLIIVENGISN
-473 VRGNK
+473 GNSVL
-478 KYTWENIQNSNQENK
+478 TWEKIE
-493 LTADETIEYNK
+493 ETKQVKNLKPDQKAAYDK
-504 WKKTKN
+504 WKAKQLSKSDTTIN
-510 KTNKKPI
+510 DGADTVFSNMVNQIEADITGKKKI
-517 KGTTFED
+517 
-524 IQASTDANTQK
+524 AS
-535 ITEAFTDSEGNFENM
+535 
-550 KTNKSNIRPFRK
+550 RK
-562 G
+562 

>member
-1 MGISLMDLGN
+1 MGLLTDLGN
-11 FAAGAIERDR
+11 FATGAIERDK
-21 EITNENLKIRAEE
+21 ELTNEKLAIRAEE
-34 LQANRDLMIAMKKDK
+34 LKANRDLMIAMKKDK

-58 KEKAKAN
+58 KEKAKSN

-74 ASGNMDN
+74 AAGNMDN

-112 VSNVANQAKSNK
+112 VSNVANQAKSNG
-124 GLDYKFTIDRNSLDN
+124 GLDYKFTLDRNSIDN
-139 QFSTD
+139 QFGTD

-167 KILGKKSSINDDVN
+167 KILNKKSTIDKDVN

-191 KVVNE
+191 KVINE

-204 DIIFT
+204 DITFT
-209 DTIKKKRKP
+209 DTVKKKRKP

-292 LNANNATD
+292 LNSNNATD

-390 ATSYAGS
+390 DTLYAGS

-461 SKVILLPDGSGF
+461 SKLIIVENGISN
-473 VRGNK
+473 GNSVL
-478 KYTWENIQNSNQENK
+478 TWEKIE
-493 LTADETIEYNK
+493 ETKQVKNLKPDQKAAYDK
-504 WKKTKN
+504 WKAKQLSKSDTTINDGADTVFSNMVNQIEADITGKKN
-510 KTNKKPI
+510 I
-517 KGTTFED
+517 
-524 IQASTDANTQK
+524 AS
-535 ITEAFTDSEGNFENM
+535 
-550 KTNKSNIRPFRK
+550 RK
-562 G
+562 

>member
-1 MGISLMDLGN
+1 MGLLTDLGN
-11 FAAGAIERDR
+11 FATGAIERDK
-21 EITNENLKIRAEE
+21 ELTNEKLAIRAEE
-34 LQANRDLMIAMKKDK
+34 LKANRELMIAMKKDK

-58 KEKAKAN
+58 KEKAKSN

-112 VSNVANQAKSNK
+112 VSNVANQAKSNG
-124 GLDYKFTIDRNSLDN
+124 GLDYKFTLDRNSIDN
-139 QFSTD
+139 QFGTD

-167 KILGKKSSINDDVN
+167 KILGKKSTVDKDVN
-181 ADVESQLKAA
+181 ADVEAQLKAA

-204 DIIFT
+204 DITFT

-292 LNANNATD
+292 LNSNNATD

-378 SEVYNN
+378 SEIYNN

-390 ATSYAGS
+390 DTLYAGS

-429 SQPKS
+429 SQPES
-434 DEVEVTSTNNTV
+434 TEVEATSTNNTV

-461 SKVILLPDGSGF
+461 SKLIIVENGISN
-473 VRGNK
+473 GNSVL
-478 KYTWENIQNSNQENK
+478 TWEKIE
-493 LTADETIEYNK
+493 ETKQVKNLKPDQKAAYDK
-504 WKKTKN
+504 WKAKQLSKSDTTIN
-510 KTNKKPI
+510 DGADTVFSNMVNQIETDITGKKKI
-517 KGTTFED
+517 
-524 IQASTDANTQK
+524 AS
-535 ITEAFTDSEGNFENM
+535 
-550 KTNKSNIRPFRK
+550 RK
-562 G
+562 

>member
-1 MGISLMDLGN
+1 MGFFRDVGN
-11 FAAGAIERDR
+11 FATGMIERDR
-21 EITNENLKIRAEE
+21 ELTNEKLAIRAEE
-34 LQANRDLMIAMKKDK
+34 LKANRDLMIAMKKDK

-112 VSNVANQAKSNK
+112 VSNVANQAKSNG
-124 GLDYKFTIDRNSLDN
+124 GLDYKFTLDRNSIDN
-139 QFSTD
+139 QFGTD

-167 KILGKKSSINDDVN
+167 KILNKKSTIDKDVN

-204 DIIFT
+204 DITFT
-209 DTIKKKRKP
+209 DTVKKKRKP

-272 GTNPASQA
+272 GTTLASQA

-369 MINIDMAKS
+369 MVNIDMAKS
-378 SEVYNN
+378 SEIYNN

-390 ATSYAGS
+390 DTLYAGS

-429 SQPKS
+429 SQPES
-434 DEVEVTSTNNTV
+434 TEVETTSTNNTV

-461 SKVILLPDGSGF
+461 SKLIIVENGISN
-473 VRGNK
+473 GNSVL
-478 KYTWENIQNSNQENK
+478 TWEKIE
-493 LTADETIEYNK
+493 ETKQVKNLKPDQKAAYDK
-504 WKKTKN
+504 WKAKQLSKSDTTIN
-510 KTNKKPI
+510 DGADTVFSNMVNQIETDITGKKKI
-517 KGTTFED
+517 
-524 IQASTDANTQK
+524 AS
-535 ITEAFTDSEGNFENM
+535 
-550 KTNKSNIRPFRK
+550 RK
-562 G
+562 